1 MYKLVRNALT
11 NEITSIFRIEDS
23 VFIPCNLINSD
34 YVVYLAWLADGNVP
48 LPPIEG

>member
-1 MYKLVRNALT
+1 MYRLVLNALT

-34 YVVYLAWLADGNVP
+34 YTVYLAWVAEGNTP
-48 LPPIEG
+48 LPPDEG